1 MINEENLKNKIIEF
15 LDNDCEYF
23 LTKEKDD
30 CYICNYEKSYDD
42 YIGEEDVKKIL
53 EGKTIEE
60 RYDNYCMIIE
70 NFCFKY
76 EDEEIN
82 YITNEFCN
90 KYNYEQDATE
100 VQDIL
105 VNLISFNYDTYLREK
120 YDVNI
125 IIDFN
130 SQDSDSEFSNSSN
143 LENCKNNNLYSLLK
157 KQGYTKKDYEKNCKF
172 LKDNKSK
179 IKKDK
184 YNYDYNKIKKLGGS
198 EFLTSVKEEID
209 NNGYD
214 YLTTLVVLK
223 KMTLKD
229 LIELNKIEVNTK
241 NTIGL
246 FNECY
251 GAGSLLELKLEK
263 DFILDRD
270 KDIYKIQVE
279 GARSGF
285 GYTVNETY
293 GLDSSCWSE

>member
-1 MINEENLKNKIIEF
+1 MINEENLENKIIEF
-15 LDNDCEYF
+15 LDNNCNYYF
-23 LTKEKDD
+23 IKEKDG
-30 CYICNYEKSYDD
+30 CYICNYVKEYDD
-42 YIGEEDVKKIL
+42 YIQEEDVKKIL

-60 RYDNYCMIIE
+60 RYDNYYMLIDDCFYVYEIE
-70 NFCFKY
+70 N
-76 EDEEIN
+76 IN
-82 YITNEFCN
+82 YIANEFCN
-90 KYNYEQDATE
+90 EYNYEQHDTE

-105 VNLISFNYDTYLREK
+105 VNLISFNYDTYLEEE
-120 YDVNI
+120 YNVNI

-130 SQDSDSEFSNSSN
+130 NQDSDSEFSNSSN
-143 LENCKNNNLYSLLK
+143 LENCKNNNLYTLLK

-172 LKDNKSK
+172 LEENKSK

-184 YNYDYNKIKKLGGS
+184 YNYDYNKIKELGGS

-209 NNGYD
+209 NNSYD
-214 YLTTLVVLK
+214 CLTTLAVLK

-251 GAGSLLELKLEK
+251 GSGSLLELKLEK

-270 KDIYKIQVE
+270 KDIHKIQVE
-279 GARSGF
+279 GARSDF

-293 GLDSSCWSE
+293 GLDSSYWSE